1 MSVIDTIEGKVM
13 TEGAGLDLKP
23 SKNLLDAKGEITLA
37 FRLSVGSAPG
47 AMFVVSVCLVERD
60 GTRWVLT
67 EEETKRLLGTLKFL
81 PEARALRVV
90 GGTGWLMRR
99 ETVAGDKVSN
109 GDDVIWVDLAGKA
122 SEMLEASLTPTGLVM
137 RVADGQYGFD
147 GTVVVKAG

>member
-1 MSVIDTIEGKVM
+1 MM
-13 TEGAGLDLKP
+13 TEHTGFDLEA
-23 SKNLLDAKGEITLA
+23 SKDLIQPDGEVALT

-47 AMFVVSVCLVERD
+47 SMLVVSVCLVKGD
-60 GTRWVLT
+60 GAYRQLSEQEV
-67 EEETKRLLGTLKFL
+67 KRLLGTLKLL